1 MMGHRERFCASNLR
15 TDGETAR
22 RSSSQELRGGALGD
36 EANRGL
42 KTARV
47 LLETD
52 VLVVVDGD
60 LMLRAEETCGGER
73 RHGTLRAH
81 HKTLA
86 ASGEPAGETT

>member
-1 MMGHRERFCASNLR
+1 MMGHRERFVPAIWGPTARS
-15 TDGETAR
+15 AR
-22 RSSSQELRGGALGD
+22 RSSNQELRGGALGD

-42 KTARV
+42 KTAWV

-52 VLVVVDGD
+52 VLVVMDGD
-60 LMLRAEETCGGER
+60 LVLRAEEARGGER
-73 RHGTLRAH
+73 RHRTLGAH